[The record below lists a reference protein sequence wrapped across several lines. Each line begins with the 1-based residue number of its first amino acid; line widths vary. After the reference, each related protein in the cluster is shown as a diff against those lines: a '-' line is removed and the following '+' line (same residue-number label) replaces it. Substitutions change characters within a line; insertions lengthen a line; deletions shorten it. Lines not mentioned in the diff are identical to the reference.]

1 MIKETAMKKNVVM
14 PTLKENMKEGVLC
27 AWLKE
32 EGEAYKKG
40 DVLFEV
46 ETEKVVSQVKADSD
60 GVIVKKFAEE
70 GDSVDVN
77 AIVAEVSEN

>member
-1 MIKETAMKKNVVM
+1 MKKNVVM
-14 PTLKENMKEGVLC
+14 PSLKENMKEGVLC

-46 ETEKVVSQVKADSD
+46 ETEKVVSQVKADRD
-60 GVIVKKFAEE
+60 GVILKKLAEE
-70 GDSVDVN
+70 GDSVEVN
-77 AIVAEVSEN
+77 ATVAEVNE

>member
-1 MIKETAMKKNVVM
+1 MKKNVVM
-14 PTLKENMKEGVLC
+14 PSLKENMKEGVLC

-46 ETEKVVSQVKADSD
+46 ETEKVVSQVKADCD
-60 GVIVKKFAEE
+60 GVILKKLAEE
-70 GDSVDVN
+70 GDSVEVN
-77 AIVAEVSEN
+77 ATVAEVNE